1 MSNNSSF
8 NELTKTS
15 HAVWCD
21 LAPEIDPS
29 TWAWLCRRLGQL
41 KADDFN
47 TVRQQPEPKTMV
59 RTLLK
64 SWMKLQARPKK
75 QPQSIPLVSIGPSG
89 IGGLYQKEITLES
102 RQIQS
107 IRNTNFPRQSRIDL
121 QA

>member
-1 MSNNSSF
+1 MSNNSPF
-8 NELTKTS
+8 KELTKTS

-21 LAPEIDPS
+21 LAPEIDPA

-47 TVRQQPEPKTMV
+47 TIREQAKPKTMA

-64 SWMKLQARPKK
+64 SWMKLLDTPKK
-75 QPQSIPLVSIGPSG
+75 QQKNIPLVSVGPSG
-89 IGGLYQKEITLES
+89 IGGRYQKEITLKS
-102 RQIQS
+102 RQVQT
-107 IRNTNFPRQSRIDL
+107 IRNTHFPRQNRIDL